1 MQLAL
6 NGVFHNGSELTV
18 KLVEGVDSGDLQA
31 LVLVRTEI

>member
-6 NGVFHNGSELTV
+6 NGVFQDDSELAV